1 MKKALILGLD
11 GATFTILDR
20 LMADGEMPFLR
31 DFIAG
36 GVRANL
42 RTIVPAL
49 TPPAWTSLRTGVQP
63 GKHGIFDFFRK
74 AAPDSYH
81 IEMLTG
87 KDISADTI
95 AQYAN
100 QNGMTATV
108 LNFPVT
114 FPAPP
119 INGYLIPGWMPWKQL
134 RFACQPAG
142 LYNRLKE
149 AIPDFNPRE
158 LAMDM
163 KQEEKAIEGTATDE
177 YKAWIDVHIRKDQQW
192 LKILRLLH
200 DTDPT
205 DYTAIMFDG
214 TDKLQH
220 LLWRFLDPTCFAPE
234 ADAFEREMRAYVLRY
249 YRALDEVIA
258 QIVGLAGPDS
268 TVVIASDHGFGKQES
283 TLFVNTWLERQG
295 YLAWAKDA
303 PAESDQAILGIGQL
317 ARHVYLLDWDKTK
330 AYAPTPS
337 ANGIH
342 IVQQSATT
350 PYGIPPEEYEA
361 FRATLITGLQALRD
375 PASGEPLVTEVWKRE
390 DIFAGPHMAL
400 APDLTLVLRDGGL
413 ISILASDEVVKPRS
427 VISGTHHPLGIFA
440 AQGPS
445 LRHNLRLDELS
456 ILDIAP
462 LIVYSL
468 GLPIPTHYDGRFPTE
483 ALEPAYVAAHPP
495 QVADATS
502 KTAQIDEGL
511 ALDEESELAIMEQL
525 AKLGYVE

>member
-1 MKKALILGLD
+1 
-11 GATFTILDR
+11 
-20 LMADGEMPFLR
+20 MADGVMPFLR

-49 TPPAWTSLRTGVQP
+49 TPPAWTSLRTGVNP

-87 KDISADTI
+87 KDISADTLD
-95 AQYAN
+95 QYVN
-100 QNGMTATV
+100 QNGLTATV

-134 RFACQPAG
+134 RFACQPAD

-149 AIPDFNPRE
+149 AIPNFNPRE

-177 YKAWIDVHIRKDQQW
+177 YKNWIDVHIRKDQQW
-192 LKILRLLH
+192 LQILRLLH
-200 DTDPT
+200 ATDPSDLT
-205 DYTAIMFDG
+205 TIMFDG

-220 LLWRFLDPTCFAPE
+220 LLWRYLDPTCFTSEP
-234 ADAFEREMRAYVLRY
+234 DAFELELRDYVLRY
-249 YRALDEVIA
+249 YRALDQVVE
-258 QIVGLAGPDS
+258 QIVGMAGPEA

-283 TLFVNTWLERQG
+283 TFFVNTWLERLG
-295 YLAWAKDA
+295 LLTWSKEA
-303 PAESDQAILGIGQL
+303 PAESEQAILGIGQL

-342 IVQQSATT
+342 IVQQNATT
-350 PYGIPPEEYEA
+350 PHGVPAADYAA
-361 FRATLITGLQALRD
+361 FRDFLIAALKAVRD
-375 PASGEPLVTEVWKRE
+375 PVTGGQLVTEIWKRE
-390 DIFAGPHMAL
+390 EIFAGPYLEL
-400 APDLTLVLRDGGL
+400 APDLTVVLRDGGL
-413 ISILASDEVVKPRS
+413 ISILASDEITKPRAA
-427 VISGTHHPLGIFA
+427 VSGTHHPLGIFV
-440 AQGPS
+440 AQGPG
-445 LRHNLRLDELS
+445 LRRGLVLDELS
-456 ILDIAP
+456 ILDVAP
-462 LIVYSL
+462 LIAYGS
-468 GLPIPTHYDGRFPTE
+468 GLPIPAHYDGHLPE
-483 ALEPAYVAAHPP
+483 AGFDPDFLAAHPP
-495 QVADATS
+495 QTVQAAS
-502 KTAQIDEGL
+502 TAARLDEGL